1 MNIFFVDNDPIIA
14 AQSLCDKH
22 ISKMILESG
31 QMLCS
36 ALRRY
41 DIGDDDMPLTLT
53 SGKPWRGGFP
63 HHPCT
68 VWAGDT
74 RDNYLWL
81 AKHALTLCSE
91 FNIRFGK
98 PHGCMPAI
106 IHFAS
111 MSQHINEGPLTKFA
125 RAVSASN
132 YPDLGDTTQW
142 PDTVMAYREFYRRDK
157 INFAKWQRGSPA
169 PSWWTV

>member
-1 MNIFFVDNDPIIA
+1 MNIFFVDSDPIIA

-36 ALRRY
+36 ALRRHGA
-41 DIGDDDMPLTLT
+41 DSSVMPLTLT

-63 HHPCT
+63 NHPST
-68 VWAGDT
+68 LWAGDS
-74 RDNYLWL
+74 RDNYVWL
-81 AKHALTLCSE
+81 STHALTLCSQ

-98 PHGCMPAI
+98 PHGCFPAI
-106 IHFAS
+106 TQFAS
-111 MSQHINEGPLTKFA
+111 MSHYIPTCSLTPFA

-132 YPDLGDTTQW
+132 YPDLGDTTLW
-142 PDTVMAYREFYRRDK
+142 PDTVLAYREFYRRDK
-157 INFAKWQRGSPA
+157 LAFAKWSRGVPA
-169 PSWWTV
+169 PGWWS